1 MNSTWLYIVCK
12 SAIYR
17 SIILLPLQSN
27 DIVLIIL
34 IILVIVPYKRR
45 EILGDAGRPS
55 EILFF
60 LIQSVDTGK
69 HTKQARTAVN

>member
-34 IILVIVPYKRR
+34 IILVIVPYKCR
-45 EILGDAGRPS
+45 EIRLQNFAKYVTQWK
-55 EILFF
+55 IL
-60 LIQSVDTGK
+60 LQDNTK
-69 HTKQARTAVN
+69 HYS